1 MADKAVRV
9 RFVPSPTGLMHLGN
23 VRAAL
28 FNYLFAKQRGGTF
41 VLRIEDTDPQRNFD
55 PGAKC
60 IQADLK
66 WLNII
71 WNEGADAGG
80 QYAPYFQSKRTQEYQ
95 AHLEQLKQAGRVYPC
110 FCTTEELDQK
120 RQRQKALKQPPRYDR
135 TCYNLSEHDRAQ
147 KLEQGI
153 AYVYRFAV
161 DHKAQIVIKDLI
173 KGTITFDMKNFSDFP
188 ISRANG
194 SFTFMFANCVDD
206 ISMKMTHVFRGQ
218 DHLSNTAGQASIY
231 QALGVQLPTFWHMPI
246 LCNREG
252 KKLSKRDF
260 GFSLDDLRNQ
270 GYLPEAINNYLGIV
284 GGSFEQEILSLNAMA
299 KAINFDHRHG
309 ASHVKYDVEK
319 LRWINRQWIA
329 HYPDKQLAHLCR
341 PFLERSWPQAKQ
353 LDDERLIRLIT
364 SVKTDL
370 TTLVDAVDAL
380 AFVFGAPKQAS
391 TILEQ
396 HLGPEATQLFKAV
409 AKKSLSQSS
418 GDIVKLLKAEASA
431 SELSAKNLFA
441 GLRIALTGQAKG
453 LSIHGLV
460 DDLGQEEVRE
470 RLGRVL

>member
-1 MADKAVRV
+1 
-9 RFVPSPTGLMHLGN
+9 
-23 VRAAL
+23 
-28 FNYLFAKQRGGTF
+28 
-41 VLRIEDTDPQRNFD
+41 
-55 PGAKC
+55 
-60 IQADLK
+60 
-66 WLNII
+66 
-71 WNEGADAGG
+71 
-80 QYAPYFQSKRTQEYQ
+80 
-95 AHLEQLKQAGRVYPC
+95 
-110 FCTTEELDQK
+110 
-120 RQRQKALKQPPRYDR
+120 
-135 TCYNLSEHDRAQ
+135 
-147 KLEQGI
+147 
-153 AYVYRFAV
+153 
-161 DHKAQIVIKDLI
+161 
-173 KGTITFDMKNFSDFP
+173 
-188 ISRANG
+188 
-194 SFTFMFANCVDD
+194 
-206 ISMKMTHVFRGQ
+206 
-218 DHLSNTAGQASIY
+218 
-231 QALGVQLPTFWHMPI
+231 MPI